1 MNVGGCEEN
10 SVNRTIIYK
19 VKGINLKSIFFKL
32 IPLAVYRTI
41 VKSLYAV

>member
-1 MNVGGCEEN
+1 MNVGGCEEK

-19 VKGINLKSIFFKL
+19 VKGINLKSIFKL
-32 IPLAVYRTI
+32 IPLAVSRTI